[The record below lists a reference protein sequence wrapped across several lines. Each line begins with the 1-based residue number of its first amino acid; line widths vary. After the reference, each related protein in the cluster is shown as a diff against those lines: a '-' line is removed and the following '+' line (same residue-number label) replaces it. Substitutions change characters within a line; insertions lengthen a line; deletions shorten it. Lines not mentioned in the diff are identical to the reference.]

1 MKNKARVAGRQKQSA
16 GLLLTQGGD
25 GVQTINLPC
34 CSVHEP
40 GSLQLACT
48 PLSPL
53 ISNVYRGR
61 GMKCLGHG

>member
-34 CSVHEP
+34 CSVHERA
-40 GSLQLACT
+40 LLY
-48 PLSPL
+48 LL
-53 ISNVYRGR
+53 
-61 GMKCLGHG
+61 